1 MQYRPLFVKGINHLL
16 SQQENKNLVN
26 VSQKG
31 RADCVLILF
40 IHVTKVMINL
50 NDNIRLYNIKDF
62 IKLFKCKFS
71 TGTLD
76 TKYVALVYC
85 H

>member
-50 NDNIRLYNIKDF
+50 NDNIRLKMF
-62 IKLFKCKFS
+62 QVK
-71 TGTLD
+71 
-76 TKYVALVYC
+76 
-85 H
+85 